1 MLAPHLDMF
10 RHLAGDNLAEQMAF
24 LHETGFRAVDDS
36 RLRHRGADAQAEI
49 GQAARRFGI
58 TVGQFEGV
66 VSFGEPLFASG
77 RSSDC
82 RRVLRDLQSAL
93 RVGQRATARFC
104 TVVPGVV
111 DRRLSWSRQL
121 QNARQL
127 LGECAQLCGSAGLTL
142 LLEPWQHPSRRRRML
157 IDDVHTACVLCAS
170 VDRSSCRVVLDTC
183 CRRMRAVRDLLAG
196 PLAPQVGYVQLG
208 DFPGRKEP
216 GTGTIDFRSLLSAIA
231 DSGYVG
237 LLGMEHG
244 CAAPG
249 AAGEQSAIQA
259 YRQWAPAQMAS
270 IASSMN
276 SDGP

>member
-1 MLAPHLDMF
+1 
-10 RHLAGDNLAEQMAF
+10 
-24 LHETGFRAVDDS
+24 
-36 RLRHRGADAQAEI
+36 
-49 GQAARRFGI
+49 
-58 TVGQFEGV
+58 
-66 VSFGEPLFASG
+66 
-77 RSSDC
+77 
-82 RRVLRDLQSAL
+82 
-93 RVGQRATARFC
+93 
-104 TVVPGVV
+104 
-111 DRRLSWSRQL
+111 
-121 QNARQL
+121 
-127 LGECAQLCGSAGLTL
+127 
-142 LLEPWQHPSRRRRML
+142 
-157 IDDVHTACVLCAS
+157 
-170 VDRSSCRVVLDTC
+170 
-183 CRRMRAVRDLLAG
+183 MRAVRDLLAG